1 MVPQQNIYIAPV
13 DQKLPSLHYN
23 CILEKI
29 QYVLLDK
36 QTKPKHKDENKKDAL
51 WKPVKYKNTL
61 DKHLHIKVMIF
72 MKQQKLN
79 KLIHISRNN
88 EFLGVYC
95 HLFLNFIM
103 WKLSPTMH
111 LIFCHIAYIQIFC
124 TQILWR
130 MLYPKSLSSRPPNY
144 QPKVKDIIM
153 VQFFNLITP
162 LYLHHSQTVDKT
174 DKTVLWGE
182 QVWYFKWTA
191 SIDFFK
197 DAFFKGHSYQDLRLL
212 MFFCCIFTLN
222 NLNLNNLGI
231 LSNTNKL

>member
-1 MVPQQNIYIAPV
+1 MHYENLWSIKILWTNIYI
-13 DQKLPSLHYN
+13 SSWY
-23 CILEKI
+23 
-29 QYVLLDK
+29 
-36 QTKPKHKDENKKDAL
+36 
-51 WKPVKYKNTL
+51 
-61 DKHLHIKVMIF
+61 F

-130 MLYPKSLSSRPPNY
+130 MLYPKSISSRPPNY

-153 VQFFNLITP
+153 VQFFNPITP
-162 LYLHHSQTVDKT
+162 LHLHHSQTVDKT

-197 DAFFKGHSYQDLRLL
+197 DAFFKGHSYPYIFERYKENILRYAQIPDWKSWW
-212 MFFCCIFTLN
+212 FPEN
-222 NLNLNNLGI
+222 
-231 LSNTNKL
+231 